1 MNRVGEAV
9 IGRRNE
15 LAAIERFLAGL
26 DDGPAAL
33 TISGSAGVGKST
45 VWLAGTALAEGAGC
59 RMLTARPTGAEASLS
74 FAALADLL
82 ASVEEGVLAELPA
95 PQRRALDVA
104 LLRDEA
110 VGRLDSRAVATA
122 AQISESFLS
131 QLERG
136 RTNATIATLQRLATA
151 LGIEVSD
158 LFTGNS
164 ARPRVLRREAR
175 EFVAWGRLGSKA
187 LLTPKPFHSLEVVVA
202 RFEPG
207 GSTGDEP
214 YTHGD
219 SEELLIVVQGQVHV
233 QLGTEIHEVAAGD
246 SVHYQSSTPH
256 RVSNPG
262 DAAAEVLF
270 VISPP
275 SY

>member
-1 MNRVGEAV
+1 MTEVEHETVQVAVGERLRA
-9 IGRRNE
+9 IRQLRRKTLKE
-15 LAAIERFLAGL
+15 IATTAG
-26 DDGPAAL
+26 
-33 TISGSAGVGKST
+33 
-45 VWLAGTALAEGAGC
+45 
-59 RMLTARPTGAEASLS
+59 
-74 FAALADLL
+74 
-82 ASVEEGVLAELPA
+82 
-95 PQRRALDVA
+95 
-104 LLRDEA
+104 
-110 VGRLDSRAVATA
+110 
-122 AQISESFLS
+122 ISESFLS

-158 LFTGNS
+158 LFTTG
-164 ARPRVLRREAR
+164 APQPRVLRRGAR
-175 EFVAWGRLGSKA
+175 EFVAWGELGRKA

-202 RFEPG
+202 LFEAG

-219 SEELLIVVQGQVHV
+219 SEELLVVVEGDVHL
-233 QLGTEIHEVAAGD
+233 QLGTDVHELGAGD

-262 DAAAEVLF
+262 DETAEVMF

>member
-1 MNRVGEAV
+1 MQSAVDGDGAVHVELGERLRA
-9 IGRRNE
+9 IRQLRRKTLKE
-15 LAAIERFLAGL
+15 
-26 DDGPAAL
+26 
-33 TISGSAGVGKST
+33 
-45 VWLAGTALAEGAGC
+45 
-59 RMLTARPTGAEASLS
+59 
-74 FAALADLL
+74 
-82 ASVEEGVLAELPA
+82 
-95 PQRRALDVA
+95 
-104 LLRDEA
+104 
-110 VGRLDSRAVATA
+110 VATA
-122 AQISESFLS
+122 AGISESFLS

-158 LFTGNS
+158 LFSTGVAAARVCS
-164 ARPRVLRREAR
+164 AATAR
-175 EFVAWGRLGSKA
+175 EFVAWGSLGRKA

-219 SEELLIVVQGQVHV
+219 SEELLVVVEGGVHV
-233 QLGTEIHEVAAGD
+233 QLGTEIHELTAGD

-256 RVSNPG
+256 RVSNPC
-262 DAAAEVLF
+262 DETAEVLF